1 MKKIILYCCLC
12 FVVSCS
18 GYEPL
23 FSTKSIDY
31 YIKNIDNINEGRITS
46 KISKQLQSY
55 SIKDITK
62 KSYHLK
68 INSNKKII
76 VASKDLK
83 GNPLV
88 YKMSIKTSV
97 IVIFNGKE
105 IGTIDLEENF
115 NFNNN
120 SNKFYLSQ
128 YKKKVEGNLIRKIS
142 ELLIVK
148 LQIL

>member
-97 IVIFNGKE
+97 IV
-105 IGTIDLEENF
+105 
-115 NFNNN
+115 
-120 SNKFYLSQ
+120 
-128 YKKKVEGNLIRKIS
+128 
-142 ELLIVK
+142 
-148 LQIL
+148 